1 MDPGESGIIQ
11 PRLRLRD
18 VLLRGALY
26 GLAAIVVLVIAM
38 LCVGD
43 HHDRMEFL
51 AVAGGLG
58 LVFGGVFLLF
68 GFFFWSVCGGDI
80 RRWRDWRTVTG
91 QTEGVT
97 IMAPALLRCGVV
109 GLVPAPVALWLY
121 GVVDGAAYDSWLYG
135 S

>member
-1 MDPGESGIIQ
+1 MDSDESGIIE

-26 GLAAIVVLVIAM
+26 GLAAVPVLMVAM
-38 LCVGD
+38 WFVAD

-51 AVAGGLG
+51 AVAGGLS
-58 LVFGGVFLLF
+58 LVFGGGFLLF

-97 IMAPALLRCGVV
+97 IVAPAMVRCGVV
-109 GLVPAPVALWLY
+109 GLVLAPVAIWLY
-121 GVVDGAAYDSWLYG
+121 GVVDEAAYDSWLYG